1 MKSTSKQSESLGYPN
16 LESLL
21 EQPSPDLSAMQE
33 HQKALDDLSKTA
45 KQAKDKGAA
54 KQASLAYT
62 RFFELFDNLL
72 KVRAKLAD
80 QSKNK
85 SKK

>member
-1 MKSTSKQSESLGYPN
+1 MKSTSKQSESLGYPH

-21 EQPSPDLSAMQE
+21 EQPNPDLSLMKE
-33 HQKALDDLSKTA
+33 HQAALDSLSKTA

-54 KQASLAYT
+54 KQASVAYT
-62 RFFELFDNLL
+62 RFFELFDKLL
-72 KVRAKLAD
+72 KVRAKLVD
-80 QSKNK
+80 D

>member
-21 EQPSPDLSAMQE
+21 EQPNPDLSAMKE
-33 HQKALDDLSKTA
+33 HQATLDSLSKTA

-62 RFFELFDNLL
+62 RFFELFEKLL
-72 KVRAKLAD
+72 NVRSKLA
-80 QSKNK
+80 
-85 SKK
+85 KK

>member
-1 MKSTSKQSESLGYPN
+1 MKSTSKQSESLGYPH

-21 EQPSPDLSAMQE
+21 EQPNPDLSAMKD
-33 HQKALDDLSKTA
+33 HQKALDDLSKTT

-62 RFFELFDNLL
+62 RFFELFDKLL
-72 KVRAKLAD
+72 KVRAKLSEN
-80 QSKNK
+80 QEKQH
-85 SKK
+85 KK